1 MLMLDLEIQ
10 NYMYFIVDRSQRRYD
25 ENECCMILL
34 ALTLVLEMFWILN
47 VTF

>member
-10 NYMYFIVDRSQRRYD
+10 NYIVDRSQRRYD